1 MPKSPL
7 TRDKCR
13 MSYAMY
19 SIYLPTHQGSRGLSS
34 LWKLLTI
41 LEMRAREAAAGW
53 TFGERT
59 EREEDRQTCRQA
71 GRLKDI

>member
-19 SIYLPTHQGSRGLSS
+19 SIYLPTHQGSRVLSS
-34 LWKLLTI
+34 PQKLLTI
-41 LEMRAREAAAGW
+41 LEMRAWQAAAGW
-53 TFGERT
+53 TFGEGA
-59 EREEDRQTCRQA
+59 EREGNRQTDGQT
-71 GRLKDI
+71 DI